1 MYKINKSF
9 FILISIIFLGVFYRL
24 YQANFEDYWFDEYF
38 GFWISDPSISFNET
52 LKRNL
57 GPELGQGQNIFFD
70 FILKYFYGLVGYH
83 PENGRYLTVFIG
95 SISIPLLT
103 YLSYQI
109 DNSKSYLL
117 TAFITSHCWY
127 LISYSQEVRTYSFVF
142 LLTILSF
149 IIYIFLIRFDQ
160 KNLKKL
166 FLLYLSYFLINLIG
180 LINNIFFGIV
190 ILSQFLFTFNY
201 MIIKSR
207 FKILLTNYILVGSVF
222 LILMF
227 PSLKDNL
234 STSKFW
240 ISQVDLNFFISFFF
254 PRFFGSKIMGYL
266 YLFILV
272 YLILKSNKIII
283 KKNSIY
289 FLLLMLLILSYF
301 LPLVYSLIK
310 IPILIDRYIIFVL
323 VPIILLISIITFK
336 QTKKIRNVLILL
348 IVLMTFGNNY
358 LEIFKRSNSKPEF
371 NKSLSLIAASDH
383 HKIRLLTKNKINN
396 EWLNNY
402 LHEINFSK
410 YQNLEFMDYN
420 ESDNDKHIW
429 LLCYYPINNFNCK
442 SDEVDQNYNR
452 IIDKTFYLVNASL
465 FERK

>member
-9 FILISIIFLGVFYRL
+9 LILILIIFLGIFYRF

-38 GFWISDPSISFNET
+38 GFWISDPSINFNET

-57 GPELGQGQNIFFD
+57 GPELGQGQNIIFD

-83 PENGRYLTVFIG
+83 PEKGRYLTVFIG

-109 DNSKSYLL
+109 DKSKSYLL

-149 IIYIFLIRFDQ
+149 IIYIFLIKFNQ
-160 KNLKKL
+160 KNSKK
-166 FLLYLSYFLINLIG
+166 FSLLHLSYFLINLVG

-190 ILSQFLFTFNY
+190 ILSQLLYTFNY
-201 MIIKSR
+201 INIKSK
-207 FKILLTNYILVGSVF
+207 FKTLLTNYILVGTLF

-240 ISQVDLNFFISFFF
+240 ISQVDFNFFISFFF

-266 YLFILV
+266 YLFILI

-289 FLLLMLLILSYF
+289 FLLLMLLIISYF
-301 LPLVYSLIK
+301 LPLIYSFIK

-336 QTKKIRNVLILL
+336 QPTKIRNFIILL
-348 IVLMTFGNNY
+348 IVFMTFGNNY

-371 NKSLSLIAASDH
+371 SKSLSLIATSDH
-383 HKIRLLTKNKINN
+383 YKIKLLTKNKINN

-402 LHEINFSK
+402 LHKINFAE
-410 YQNLEFMDYN
+410 YQNLEFVDYN
-420 ESDNDKHIW
+420 ELNNDKYIW
-429 LLCYYPINNFNCK
+429 HLCYYPINNFNCR
-442 SDEVDQNYNR
+442 SDEVEQNYNK
-452 IIDKTFYLVNASL
+452 IIDKKFYLVNASL
-465 FERK
+465 YERK

>member
-1 MYKINKSF
+1 MYKINKNF
-9 FILISIIFLGVFYRL
+9 LILISIIFLGIFYRL

-70 FILKYFYGLVGYH
+70 FILKYFYGFVGYH

-149 IIYIFLIRFDQ
+149 IFYIFLIKFNQ
-160 KNLKKL
+160 KNSKKFSL
-166 FLLYLSYFLINLIG
+166 SYLSYFLINLIG
-180 LINNIFFGIV
+180 LINNIFFAIV
-190 ILSQFLFTFNY
+190 IFSHFLYTLNY
-201 MIIKSR
+201 IDNKSK
-207 FKILLTNYILVGSVF
+207 FKILLMNYVLVGSIF

-240 ISQVDLNFFISFFF
+240 ISQVDFNFFISFFF

-266 YLFILV
+266 YLFILI
-272 YLILKSNKIII
+272 YLIIKSNNII

-289 FLLLMLLILSYF
+289 FLLFILLIISYL
-301 LPLVYSLIK
+301 LPLIYSLIK

-336 QTKKIRNVLILL
+336 QPTKIRNFIILL
-348 IVLMTFGNNY
+348 IVFMTFGNNY
-358 LEIFKRSNSKPEF
+358 LEIFKRSITKPEF
-371 NKSLSLIAASDH
+371 NNSLSLIANSDH
-383 HKIRLLTKNKINN
+383 YKIRLLAKNEINN
-396 EWLNNY
+396 KWLNNY
-402 LHEINFSK
+402 LHKINFSK
-410 YQNLEFMDYN
+410 YQKLEFVDYN
-420 ESDNDKHIW
+420 ELDNDKHIW
-429 LLCYYPINNFNCK
+429 HLCYYPINNFNCR
-442 SDEVDQNYNR
+442 SNEVEENYNR
-452 IIDKTFYLVNASL
+452 IIDKSFYLVNASL

>member
-1 MYKINKSF
+1 MYKINKNF
-9 FILISIIFLGVFYRL
+9 LILISIIFLGIFYRL

-70 FILKYFYGLVGYH
+70 FILKYFYGFVGYH

-149 IIYIFLIRFDQ
+149 IFYIFLIKFNQ
-160 KNLKKL
+160 KNPKKFSL
-166 FLLYLSYFLINLIG
+166 SYLSYFLINLIG
-180 LINNIFFGIV
+180 LINNIFFAIV
-190 ILSQFLFTFNY
+190 IFSHFLYTLNY
-201 MIIKSR
+201 IDNKSK
-207 FKILLTNYILVGSVF
+207 FKILLMNYVLVGSIF

-240 ISQVDLNFFISFFF
+240 ISQVDFNFFISFFF

-266 YLFILV
+266 YLFILI
-272 YLILKSNKIII
+272 YLIIKSNNII

-289 FLLLMLLILSYF
+289 FLLFILLIISYL
-301 LPLVYSLIK
+301 LPLIYSLIK

-336 QTKKIRNVLILL
+336 QPTKIRNFIILL
-348 IVLMTFGNNY
+348 IVFMTFGNNY
-358 LEIFKRSNSKPEF
+358 LEIFKRSITKPEF
-371 NKSLSLIAASDH
+371 NNSLSLIANSDH
-383 HKIRLLTKNKINN
+383 YKIRLLAKNEINN

-402 LHEINFSK
+402 LHKINFSK
-410 YQNLEFMDYN
+410 YQKLEFVDYN
-420 ESDNDKHIW
+420 ELDNDKHIW
-429 LLCYYPINNFNCK
+429 QLCYYPINNFNCR
-442 SDEVDQNYNR
+442 SNEVEENYNR
-452 IIDKTFYLVNASL
+452 IIDKSFYLVNASL